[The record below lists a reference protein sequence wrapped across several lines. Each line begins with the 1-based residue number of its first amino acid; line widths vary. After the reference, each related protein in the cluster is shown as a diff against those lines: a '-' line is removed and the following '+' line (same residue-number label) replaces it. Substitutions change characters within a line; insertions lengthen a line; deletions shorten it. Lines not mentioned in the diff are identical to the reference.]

1 VAQSQTSV
9 GARKNHSLIGGHQ
22 LKNVPP
28 ACSGK
33 NNKITIL
40 AIWKKNPAPLLIKLG
55 SYTFKETK
63 VMAITIML
71 NPAVFVQLV
80 LICVFGTA
88 VTPSTN
94 TRATIVDQAAE
105 TIQVKKVVDQFF
117 SAAKKRD
124 WDAVAEFMST
134 DFELYTDGASGF
146 NKQAYV
152 KVLKADDLQLVNIE
166 LRDMEIRV
174 SSDGQM
180 AWGKY
185 RALFKGI
192 SHNQPSTAETA
203 ETLIFKRE
211 SEQWK
216 ITRAHVSLKPLNP

>member
-1 VAQSQTSV
+1 
-9 GARKNHSLIGGHQ
+9 
-22 LKNVPP
+22 
-28 ACSGK
+28 
-33 NNKITIL
+33 
-40 AIWKKNPAPLLIKLG
+40 
-55 SYTFKETK
+55 
-63 VMAITIML
+63 ML
-71 NPAVFVQLV
+71 SPAVLVQLV
-80 LICVFGTA
+80 LLCVFGMA
-88 VTPSTN
+88 GTPATN

-105 TIQVKKVVDQFF
+105 TIRVRKVLDRFF

-124 WDAVAEFMST
+124 WDAAAELMST

-152 KVLKADDLQLVNIE
+152 KVLKEDDMELAYVE

-185 RALFKGI
+185 RGLFKFN
-192 SHNQPSTAETA
+192 SHNQPSTVETA

-211 SEQWK
+211 GEHWK